1 MNGNNDIIIMHMNQE
16 RANKFLRLIQRSARG
31 RLKIYLGYCAGVGK
45 TYRML
50 QEGQALKNDGIDVV
64 VGFVETH
71 GRTDIARLL
80 EGFEIIPRLVREY
93 KGMKLEEMDVDKILA
108 RKPSVALIDE
118 LAHTNVPESR
128 NSKRYQDVQEILAG
142 GIHVI
147 TTLNVQHLESLY
159 DTVEKLV
166 GVKVRERLPDTV
178 ITEADQIVNVDLTS
192 EDLRKRLA
200 EGKIY
205 KQEKIRT
212 ALDNFFTQ
220 ANLENLRELTLREL
234 ASQIDTHRKDLESDE
249 NAAMPDQVLVCLS
262 SRGPNSNLLLRYA
275 SRFAGRLNKS
285 WYALYVQTAAE
296 DPLHIDSQTQNALGH
311 TLTLAKQLGAIVF
324 TYKGEDLASTI
335 IRFAREYHVGH
346 IIIGTPGRL
355 SFWQKLKFK
364 KTLSE
369 RLIRETRGINIVV
382 VDTHRKHSIPDGSE
396 TEGITNAAGKKMG
409 LSGLLT
415 AEHVRLWK
423 DTAMKEEVLRDLA
436 RTAYPEDEEYQKIY
450 TCLLQREKES
460 STFFNEGV
468 AFPHLRLEDDSLPKI
483 AVAIIPK
490 GIADVGA
497 MEPIRLVFLIVTSL
511 RQSDVQAKLL
521 AAASRIAS
529 SKPLVEILLSAK
541 NSNTVIRE
549 IEKWES

>member
-1 MNGNNDIIIMHMNQE
+1 MAENNVIIISNMDQE
-16 RANKFLRLIQRSARG
+16 KANKFLNIIQRSAQG

-50 QEGQALKNDGIDVV
+50 QEGHALKNDGIDVV

-71 GRTDIARLL
+71 GRADIVKLL
-80 EGFEIIPRLVREY
+80 EGFEIIPRMAREY
-93 KGMKLEEMDVDKILA
+93 KGMKVEEMDVDAVLA
-108 RKPSVALIDE
+108 RRPAVALVDE
-118 LAHTNVPESR
+118 LAHNNLPESR
-128 NSKRYQDVQEILAG
+128 NIKRYQDVQEILAS

-178 ITEADQIVNVDLTS
+178 LSEADQIVNVDLTP
-192 EDLRKRLA
+192 EDLRKRLE

-205 KQEKIRT
+205 KEDKIQT
-212 ALDNFFTQ
+212 ALENFFTQ
-220 ANLENLRELTLREL
+220 AHLENLRELTLREL
-234 ASQIDTHRKDLESDE
+234 ASQIDTHRKDLESAE
-249 NAAMPDQVLVCLS
+249 NTAIPDQIMVCLS
-262 SRGPNSNLLLRYA
+262 SRGPNSDFLLRYA
-275 SRFAGRLNKS
+275 SRFAGRLNKN

-296 DPLHIDSQTQNALGH
+296 DPLQIDIQTQNALAH

-324 TYKGEDLASTI
+324 TYRGEDLASTI
-335 IRFAREYHVGH
+335 IRFAREYHIGH
-346 IIIGTPGRL
+346 IIIGSPSRF
-355 SFWQKLKFK
+355 SFFKKVRFK

-369 RLIRETRGINIVV
+369 RLIQEARVINIVV
-382 VDTHRKHSIPDGSE
+382 VDTHQKHPATEGSE
-396 TEGITNAAGKKMG
+396 PEIAAKTVGKKIG
-409 LSGLLT
+409 LSDFLEGNHVLIWKNT
-415 AEHVRLWK
+415 AL
-423 DTAMKEEVLRDLA
+423 KEEVLRDLA
-436 RTAYPEDEEYQKIY
+436 RTAYSADKDYQEIY
-450 TCLLQREKES
+450 TRLLQREKES

-483 AVAIIPK
+483 AMGIIPK
-490 GIADVGA
+490 GIADVST

-529 SKPLVEILLSAK
+529 NKRLADILLAAK
-541 NSNTVIRE
+541 NPEKVIQE
-549 IEKWES
+549 INKWED